1 MKSIV
6 HICENREVK
15 QALRIQLVIEGTS
28 MSEKSLPAGLERR
41 KEDHGLITGQARFV
55 DDLRPAKGRP
65 RTLYMAVVR
74 SPYAHAVIEHI
85 QLDAALALPGVVAAF
100 DGSELVNSMR
110 TLDVI
115 PVPNLKKTERR
126 PLAVGKVRYVGDPVA
141 VVLAESRYIAMDA
154 RDQVEV
160 DYTPLPAVTDP
171 EAALAPGAPLL
182 YEEFGSNVAF
192 STQSSGGDVSNA
204 FEHADHIIHL
214 RVVNQRLA
222 PSSIETR
229 GCMFDYDP
237 ASGELTAWMSSQS
250 IFRARDT
257 LAAYLNFDP
266 GRIKVHNAE
275 VGGAFGAKNA
285 LLGEE
290 IIAAALAIKYGRPVK
305 WIEGRSENLQA
316 QTQGRGWVNYVE
328 AAIMNDGQLLGL
340 KVRSIAD
347 MGAFNFGVSAMIV
360 QRMPSFLSGPY
371 QIQAVDSQ
379 VVGVFTNKVPTAP
392 YRGAGRPEAAYI
404 LERTMDRIAH
414 DLNIDPADVRRRNF
428 ILKEAFPYSSV
439 TGVKYDSGNYR
450 VALEKAL
457 ELADYTDYRAKQ
469 RERRETGRR
478 KLLGIGIS
486 SFIELTGDSF
496 SIPGAPRESATVR
509 VRQNGTILVQSGV
522 AHTGQGH
529 FTAFAQ
535 IAAKVFDVPGS
546 QIEVRMN
553 DTDLPGYS
561 MGTFGSRVMQV
572 AGSAV
577 LLASEAVREKALQVA
592 ARVLEV
598 APADLSMVRG
608 QVVVRGVPARSIA
621 LGELARFVEEQ
632 PELIERES
640 PDPANGGLIEGL
652 AAWRDFAPQGAAYA
666 SGTHVAVIEVDS
678 ETGEVQILKYVAVDD
693 CGRVLNH
700 YLAEAQIHG
709 GLAQG
714 IGQALYEEVIYDQ
727 DGQLLTSTLM
737 DYPLPIAG
745 QVPNFVTELVETPSP
760 LNPLGVKGV
769 GEAGC
774 IGAPPA
780 IVNAVLDA
788 LAPLGIHAI
797 DMPLKPE
804 KVWALIQNAS
814 VS

>member
-1 MKSIV
+1 
-6 HICENREVK
+6 
-15 QALRIQLVIEGTS
+15 

-41 KEDHGLITGQARFV
+41 KEDYGLITGEAHFV

-110 TLDVI
+110 TLDVV

-192 STQSSGGDVSNA
+192 STQSGGGDISSA

-237 ASGELTAWMSSQS
+237 ASGELTAWMSSQA
-250 IFRARDT
+250 IFRVRDT
-257 LAAYLNFDP
+257 LAAFLNLDP

-316 QTQGRGWVNYVE
+316 QTQGRGWVNSIE
-328 AAIMNDGQLLGL
+328 AAIRNDGQLLGL

-347 MGAFNFGVSAMIV
+347 MGAFHFGVSAMIV

-404 LERTMDRIAH
+404 LERTMDRIAYE
-414 DLNIDPADVRRRNF
+414 LNIDPADVRRRNF

-469 RERRETGRR
+469 RERRETGSR
-478 KLLGIGIS
+478 KLLGIGLS

-509 VRQNGTILVQSGV
+509 VRRDGSILVQSGV

-529 FTAFAQ
+529 YTAFAQ
-535 IAAKVFDVPGS
+535 IAAKVFDMPGS

-553 DTDLPGYS
+553 DTDLPGFS

-577 LLASEAVREKALQVA
+577 LLAAEAVREKALQVA

-598 APADLSMVRG
+598 DSADLVMESG

-621 LGELARFVEEQ
+621 LGELARLVEEQ
-632 PELIERES
+632 PELIEREP
-640 PDPANGGLIEGL
+640 PDPANGEPIEGL
-652 AAWRDFAPQGAAYA
+652 AAWHDFAPQGAAYA

-804 KVWALIQNAS
+804 KIWALIQNAS

>member
-1 MKSIV
+1 
-6 HICENREVK
+6 
-15 QALRIQLVIEGTS
+15 

-41 KEDHGLITGQARFV
+41 KEDYGLITGQARFV
-55 DDLRPAKGRP
+55 DDLRPPEGRP
-65 RTLYMAVVR
+65 PTLYMAVVR
-74 SPYAHAVIEHI
+74 SPYAHAKIERI
-85 QLDAALALPGVVAAF
+85 RVEAALALPGVVAAF
-100 DGSELVNSMR
+100 EGSELVRGMR
-110 TLDVI
+110 ALDVV
-115 PVPNLKKTERR
+115 PVPGLKKTERR
-126 PLAVGKVRYVGDPVA
+126 PLAVGKVRYAGDPVA
-141 VVLAESRYIAMDA
+141 VVLAESWYVAMDA

-160 DYTPLPAVTDP
+160 EYPPLPAVTDP
-171 EAALAPGAPLL
+171 EAALARDAPLL
-182 YEEFGSNVAF
+182 YEGFGSNVAF
-192 STQSSGGDVSNA
+192 TTQSGGGDIVAA
-204 FEHADHIIHL
+204 FEHADRIIHL

-222 PSSIETR
+222 PNSIEPR
-229 GCMFDYDP
+229 VCMFDYDP
-237 ASGELTAWMSSQS
+237 ASGELAAWISFQA

-257 LAAYLNFDP
+257 LAAFLNLDP

-290 IIAAALAIKYGRPVK
+290 IIAAMLAIRYGRPVK

-316 QTQGRGWVNYVE
+316 QTQGRGWVNYIE

-347 MGAFNFGVSAMIV
+347 LGAFHFGVSAMIA

-371 QIQAVDSQ
+371 QVQAVDSQ
-379 VVGVFTNKVPTAP
+379 VVGVFTSKVPTAP

-404 LERTMDRIAH
+404 MDRTMDRIAH
-414 DLNIDPADVRRRNF
+414 ELNIDPAEVRRRNF
-428 ILKEAFPYSSV
+428 IPKEAFPYSTV
-439 TGVKYDSGNYR
+439 TGVKYDSGNYSA
-450 VALEKAL
+450 ALEKAL
-457 ELADYTDYRAKQ
+457 ELVDYAGWRVKQ
-469 RERRETGRR
+469 RKRRETGNR

-496 SIPGAPRESATVR
+496 TIPGAPRESATVR
-509 VRQNGTILVQSGV
+509 VRQDGSILVQSGV

-535 IAAKVFDVPGS
+535 IAAKIFDMPGS
-546 QIEVRMN
+546 QVEVHMN
-553 DTDLPGYS
+553 DTELPGFS
-561 MGTFGSRVMQV
+561 NGTFGSRVMQV

-577 LLASEAVREKALQVA
+577 LLAAEAVREKALQVA

-598 APADLSMVRG
+598 DSTDLVMESG
-608 QVVVRGVPARSIA
+608 QVVVRGVSARSIV
-621 LGELARFVEEQ
+621 LGELARLVEEQ
-632 PELIERES
+632 PELIERE
-640 PDPANGGLIEGL
+640 PPNPANGVPIEGL
-652 AAWRDFAPQGAAYA
+652 AVWRDFAPQGAAYA
-666 SGTHVAVIEVDS
+666 SGTHIAVIEIDS
-678 ETGEVQILKYVAVDD
+678 ETGEVQILQYVAVDD

-700 YLAEAQIHG
+700 YLAEAQIQG

-727 DGQLLTSTLM
+727 DGQLLTGTLM
-737 DYPLPIAG
+737 DYPLALAR
-745 QVPNFVTELVETPSP
+745 QVPDFVTEFVETPSP

-788 LAPLGIHAI
+788 LAPLGIDAI

-804 KVWALIQNAS
+804 KVWELIQNARGR
-814 VS
+814 VVEV